1 MTSCRRP
8 IYRLPQHNTVH
19 RHTCTTAMPPG
30 SNLCT
35 EVEQKGREGG
45 NGKEKIG
52 KKGEEKTKQ
61 GKSYK
66 NGKGDSGG
74 GGKEGNGGTDEY
86 EGNRWNNTTQ

>member
-1 MTSCRRP
+1 
-8 IYRLPQHNTVH
+8 
-19 RHTCTTAMPPG
+19 MPPG

-45 NGKEKIG
+45 DGKEKIG

-61 GKSYK
+61 GRSYK

-74 GGKEGNGGTDEY
+74 EERKGMEGLTNTREIHG
-86 EGNRWNNTTQ
+86 TTQHTEVLTA